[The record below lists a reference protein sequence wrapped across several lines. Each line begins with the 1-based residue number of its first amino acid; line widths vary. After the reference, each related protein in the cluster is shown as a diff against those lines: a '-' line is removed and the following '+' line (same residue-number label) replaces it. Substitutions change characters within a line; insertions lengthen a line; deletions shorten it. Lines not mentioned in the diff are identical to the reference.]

1 MTTDNRAGKKPAFYL
16 KILLSASLAST
27 VLFTG
32 SNCLAQDYREDFKT
46 IFSKWSDS
54 IPSLMKS
61 AKVYGLAIAVVDSD
75 SVLYSECFGYT
86 DSSPEMEIDEETVFS
101 VQSISK
107 NFTAMAMLIAERQG
121 LLELDNTVNDYLPLF
136 TVNSR
141 YEKNPG
147 EKISLR
153 MLLQH
158 RAGFTHEAPVGNNFY
173 TEGSFEE
180 HINSISDTWLRFPVD
195 ERYSY
200 SNLGIDLAGY
210 IIQETA
216 GCSFD
221 QYLQENIF
229 KPLDMKHSSFNQD
242 IIQSNR
248 NRAAGYSRP
257 DREAAFNMAIIPS
270 GGLYTSISDFALYA
284 RMHLNKGNI
293 GRKTFI
299 EEKCLDEMYSF
310 RQEFPEQLNGY
321 GLGLSIKNEY
331 GMTWYCHGGGGF
343 GFCSNMLL
351 FPEQDIA
358 VVMLTNA
365 SYIDFQ
371 SSLPMKIAFE
381 LIGAKTG
388 SAPGPRFTEINYDR
402 QELKID
408 SLKQKHMAG
417 TYLYDRGGN
426 MLLDYKNGRT
436 GIWFSDGT
444 FHPAI
449 FITATEFNFGPASN
463 PSFHTI
469 LPGDDKRAGRIMLH
483 YNGQHLD
490 HNDSPFTPYGPDKE
504 EWKAYTG
511 EYVYDYQKHQSP
523 NEVPVKI
530 KNGWLYIYGYRL
542 IEHLPGLFFTVHGEC
557 LDIRGEM
564 PLWRNI
570 RLRRKAGET

>member
-1 MTTDNRAGKKPAFYL
+1 MIIDNRAGKIPAFHQH
-16 KILLSASLAST
+16 ILFFASLVLT
-27 VLFTG
+27 LLFTG
-32 SNCLAQDYREDFKT
+32 SSCLAQDKGKDFNT
-46 IFSKWSDS
+46 IFARWSDS

-61 AKVYGLAIAVVDSD
+61 GKVYGLAIAVVDSD

-86 DSSPEMEIDEETVFS
+86 DSSPERRVDEETIFS

-107 NFTAMAMLIAERQG
+107 NFTALAMLIAERQG
-121 LLELDNTVNDYLPLF
+121 LLEIDNEVNDYLPLF

-141 YEKNPG
+141 YENNPG

-180 HINSISDTWLRFPVD
+180 HIKSISDTWLRFPVD

-221 QYLQENIF
+221 KYLQENIF
-229 KPLDMKHSSFNQD
+229 KPLDMKHSSFNQE
-242 IIQSNR
+242 IIKANSNR
-248 NRAAGYSRP
+248 AKGYSRP
-257 DREAAFNMAIIPS
+257 DRKAALNMAIIPS
-270 GGLYTSISDFALYA
+270 GGLYTSIRDFALYA
-284 RMHLNKGNI
+284 RMHLNRGEN
-293 GRKTFI
+293 GGGTFI
-299 EEKCLDEMYSF
+299 EEEYLDEMYSF
-310 RQEFPEQLNGY
+310 RQEFPGQLNGY

-331 GMTWYCHGGGGF
+331 GMTWYCHGGSGF

-351 FPEQDIA
+351 FPEEDIA

-381 LIGAKTG
+381 LIEAKTG
-388 SAPGPRFTEINYDR
+388 SATKPRFNEINYDS
-402 QELKID
+402 QELEVD
-408 SLKQKHMAG
+408 SLLQKHMAG
-417 TYLYDRGGN
+417 TYLYDRGGK
-426 MLLDYKNGRT
+426 MLFDYENGRL
-436 GIWFSDGT
+436 GIWFGDGT

-449 FITATEFNFGPASN
+449 FTSASEFNFGPASN

-469 LPGDDKRAGRIMLH
+469 LPGDGKRAGRIILH
-483 YNGQHLD
+483 FNGHYLD

-530 KNGWLYIYGYRL
+530 KNGWLYIYDYRL
-542 IEHLPGLFFTVHGEC
+542 IEHLPGLFFTLHGEC
-557 LDIRGEM
+557 LDMRGEI
-564 PLWRNI
+564 PAWRNI
-570 RLRRKAGET
+570 RLRRKTNE

>member
-1 MTTDNRAGKKPAFYL
+1 M
-16 KILLSASLAST
+16 
-27 VLFTG
+27 
-32 SNCLAQDYREDFKT
+32 AQDYRDDFKT
-46 IFSKWSDS
+46 IFAKWSDS

-61 AKVYGLAIAVVDSD
+61 CKVYGLAIAVVDSD
-75 SVLYSECFGYT
+75 GVLYSQCFGYT
-86 DSSPEMEIDEETVFS
+86 DSSSEREIDEETVFS
-101 VQSISK
+101 VQSVSK
-107 NFTAMAMLIAERQG
+107 NFTALAMLIAERQD
-121 LLELDNTVNDYLPLF
+121 LLGLDNTVNDYLPSF
-136 TVNSR
+136 KVNSR
-141 YEKNPG
+141 YESNPA

-210 IIQETA
+210 IIQEAA

-229 KPLDMKHSSFNQD
+229 KPLNMKHSSFNQD
-242 IIQSNR
+242 IIKATSNR
-248 NRAAGYSRP
+248 AVGYSRP
-257 DREAAFNMAIIPS
+257 DREAAFNLAIIPS

-284 RMHLNKGNI
+284 RMHLNRGKNSG
-293 GRKTFI
+293 KTFL
-299 EEKCLDEMYSF
+299 EEEYLDDMYSF
-310 RQEFPEQLNGY
+310 RQDSPGQLNGY
-321 GLGLSIKNEY
+321 GLGLSIKNEF
-331 GMTWYCHGGGGF
+331 GMSWYCHGGGGF

-365 SYIDFQ
+365 SYINFQ

-388 SAPGPRFTEINYDR
+388 SAPGPRFGEINYDS
-402 QELKID
+402 QEFEVD
-408 SLKQKHMAG
+408 SLLQKQMAG
-417 TYLYDRGGN
+417 TYLFDRGGN
-426 MLLDYKNGRT
+426 MLLDYENGRL

-449 FITATEFNFGPASN
+449 FTSANEFNFGPASN

-469 LPGDDKRAGRIMLH
+469 IPGDDKRAGRIMLH
-483 YNGQHLD
+483 FNGQYLD
-490 HNDSPFTPYGPDKE
+490 HNDSPYMPHGPDKE
-504 EWKAYTG
+504 AWKAYTG

-530 KNGWLYIYGYRL
+530 KNGWLYIYDYRL
-542 IEHLPGLFFTVHGEC
+542 VEHLPGLFFTAHGEC
-557 LDIRGEM
+557 LDMRGET

-570 RLRRKAGET
+570 RLRRKTGEP